1 MTRVEYG
8 DCECPYYG
16 AAHPM
21 VKAIQAIER
30 RRFNLMHGSAS
41 VQVSRS
47 ILSSQEAKMTR
58 NFMITLVTVLSLA
71 GCVIVPAGHYH
82 SWHDAGRYHHY
93 WPEYR
98 R

>member
-1 MTRVEYG
+1 VTRVEYG
-8 DCECPYYG
+8 DYECPYCG
-16 AAHPM
+16 AAHPI
-21 VKAIQAIER
+21 VKAIQAIEGR
-30 RRFNLMHGSAS
+30 RLDVMHGSAS

-58 NFMITLVTVLSLA
+58 NFMITLVTVLSLT

-82 SWHDAGRYHHY
+82 SWHDADRYHHY